1 MEWIIVGV
9 IVAAVV
15 IAGGLAAMWW
25 MADNR
30 SRTQLK
36 NKFGREY
43 DVAEGEFGDRKRAEK
58 ELRAREERVE
68 GLRLRPLSD
77 QARERYTGQWKDTQ
91 ARFVDNP
98 SSAIREAD
106 TLVQDVMRDRGY
118 PAEEFS
124 QREADLSVN
133 YPDLVS
139 NYRSAHQIALKN
151 ENDEAD
157 TEEQRK
163 AVIHYRSVFE
173 ELLANR
179 EAADAPT
186 NDPVGAGSV
195 SPRISARDR

>member
-1 MEWIIVGV
+1 MEWIIV
-9 IVAAVV
+9 AVV
-15 IAGGLAAMWW
+15 VAVVLIAAGIATMWW

-43 DVAEGEFGDRKRAEK
+43 DVAEGEFGDRRRAEK

-68 GLRLRPLSD
+68 GFHLRPLSD
-77 QARERYTGQWKDTQ
+77 RARERYSGQWKDTQ

-98 SSAIREAD
+98 SSAIREAEA
-106 TLVQDVMRDRGY
+106 LVQDVMRDRGY
-118 PAEEFS
+118 PTEKIS

-133 YPDLVS
+133 YPDLVA

-151 ENDEAD
+151 ESGEAD

-163 AVIHYRSVFE
+163 AVIHYRSLFE
-173 ELLANR
+173 ELLADR
-179 EAADAPT
+179 EEPEAAPEQREPAE
-186 NDPVGAGSV
+186 
-195 SPRISARDR
+195 ARRR